1 MTISKFEYLKEG
13 TTEKK
18 AYELL
23 VINKDEA
30 HVNGVALNYL
40 KPEEREAVLAL
51 VLKYEEDLKPYMKS
65 YRSFKKTGMILEEV
79 KA

>member
-18 AYELL
+18 PYELL
-23 VINKDEA
+23 IVNKDET
-30 HVNGVALNYL
+30 HVNGIALNYL
-40 KPEEREAVLAL
+40 KPEEKEAVLAL
-51 VLKYEEDLKPYMKS
+51 VMKYEEDLKPFMKS